1 MLRRAL
7 PRDNTSPEPGRPNP
21 PASTRSPVLVGRS
34 ERETPKHQSPDP
46 RPSPGTPAGG
56 RVRPA
61 WLLVTGKAAEA
72 ASAPML
78 ATGAEA
84 PRQPPHGHSAN
95 ASQYL
100 GAHRVSGAPPSQR
113 VSRNLCMTTPDD
125 TRATSAPVWGRSLN
139 RALRRA
145 TSLRDPSAPGHRG
158 SCFRVVAL
166 NRCPARHRFSR
177 QAARGRRRR

>member
-1 MLRRAL
+1 M
-7 PRDNTSPEPGRPNP
+7 GR
-21 PASTRSPVLVGRS
+21 T
-34 ERETPKHQSPDP
+34 EREKPKLQSPDP

-100 GAHRVSGAPPSQR
+100 GAHRVSGAPPFQR
-113 VSRNLCMTTPDD
+113 VSRNLYDD
-125 TRATSAPVWGRSLN
+125 TRRYQGHLGSCLGPVAVTGHSGAPQVFETPQPRATEAPV
-139 RALRRA
+139 
-145 TSLRDPSAPGHRG
+145 TG
-158 SCFRVVAL
+158 S
-166 NRCPARHRFSR
+166 
-177 QAARGRRRR
+177 